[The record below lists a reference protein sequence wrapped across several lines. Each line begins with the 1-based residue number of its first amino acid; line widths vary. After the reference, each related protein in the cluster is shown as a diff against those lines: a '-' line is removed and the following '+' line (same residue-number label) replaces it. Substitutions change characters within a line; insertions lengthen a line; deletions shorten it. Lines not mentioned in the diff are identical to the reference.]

1 MKILFAPNLIVSG
14 LSEADRARILEAAGP
29 GARIVE
35 AALGASVPVEVL
47 PGPSALET
55 ALVASGLGAASGY
68 RFLGYLPRRE
78 SELDALWEQ
87 ARGWPYAAVAFESPR
102 RLPQSLA
109 RLARIDPE
117 RSVAVCR
124 ELTKRFE
131 EVVRGTAAELAAHF
145 AQPPKGEV
153 TLVLGPGVWVARDVD
168 AAVEAVRLL
177 VEAGAA
183 RRVAADVVSGLVQLP
198 RNALYRG
205 SLERAD

>member
-1 MKILFAPNLIVSG
+1 M
-14 LSEADRARILEAAGP
+14 
-29 GARIVE
+29 
-35 AALGASVPVEVL
+35 
-47 PGPSALET
+47 
-55 ALVASGLGAASGY
+55 
-68 RFLGYLPRRE
+68 
-78 SELDALWEQ
+78 
-87 ARGWPYAAVAFESPR
+87 
-102 RLPQSLA
+102 
-109 RLARIDPE
+109 
-117 RSVAVCR
+117 CR

-153 TLVLGPGVWVARDVD
+153 TLVLGAGVSVAGDVE